1 MTLVGHRHER
11 IAEEIH
17 HEVDVMLA
25 GELRDPRLEVSMT
38 VTEVRVSTDLKQA
51 RVYVIVEGTPEE
63 QSDAIAGLEKASGY
77 IRHELSE
84 RMQIRRSPE
93 LRFLLDT
100 SAKAA
105 QRIDDLLRE
114 VGKSNAAGENKIKP
128 PSEPSEKP

>member
-17 HEVDVMLA
+17 HEVDIMLA

-38 VTEVRVSTDLKQA
+38 VTEVRVSPDLKQA

-63 QSDAIAGLEKASGY
+63 QADAIAGLEKAGGY

-93 LRFLLDT
+93 LRFQLDT

-105 QRIDDLLRE
+105 QRIEDLLRAVKKDSAE
-114 VGKSNAAGENKIKP
+114 PETSQP
-128 PSEPSEKP
+128 PSEPAEKP

>member
-1 MTLVGHRHER
+1 MK
-11 IAEEIH
+11 EIH

-63 QSDAIAGLEKASGY
+63 QADAIAGLEKASGY

-114 VGKSNAAGENKIKP
+114 VSQNKPKP
-128 PSEPSEKP
+128 PSEPTEKP

>member
-17 HEVDVMLA
+17 HEVDIMLA

-38 VTEVRVSTDLKQA
+38 VTEVRVSPDLKQA

-63 QSDAIAGLEKASGY
+63 QADAIAGLEKAGGY

-93 LRFLLDT
+93 LRFQLDT

-105 QRIDDLLRE
+105 QRIEDLLRAVKKDAVE
-114 VGKSNAAGENKIKP
+114 SEISKP
-128 PSEPSEKP
+128 PSEPAEKS

>member
-63 QSDAIAGLEKASGY
+63 QTDAIAGLEKASGY
-77 IRHELSE
+77 IRH
-84 RMQIRRSPE
+84 
-93 LRFLLDT
+93 
-100 SAKAA
+100 
-105 QRIDDLLRE
+105 
-114 VGKSNAAGENKIKP
+114 
-128 PSEPSEKP
+128 